1 MLLYLSFPKKNQM
14 APNNTRTTRTTTLRN
29 MLQMDLDEN
38 DILRN
43 EGASTRVGERESE
56 GFDFRFFSNSIY

>member
-1 MLLYLSFPKKNQM
+1 M